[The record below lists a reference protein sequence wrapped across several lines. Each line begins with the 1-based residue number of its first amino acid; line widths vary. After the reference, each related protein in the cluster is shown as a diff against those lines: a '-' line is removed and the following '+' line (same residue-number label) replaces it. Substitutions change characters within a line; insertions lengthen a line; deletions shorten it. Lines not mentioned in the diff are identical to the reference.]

1 MLRKYRSTKTNLIFC
16 MDCPR
21 SMIWRN
27 IYYDKYKITRV
38 KKNNFNSDIFDLF
51 ERYLNNNNYIS
62 CKFDTLEADD
72 IVYLI
77 QKQLLFMNR
86 HSNIVIITN
95 DSDYLQMYTSNVK
108 IYNMQFKDLSL
119 KINYNPKIELLLK
132 IIIGDKSDNIPKLMT
147 GMRKENALKIALM
160 TEEDRIQYFK
170 STNLLDKYIL
180 NKKLIDL
187 NEIPEEIIKKFYEY
201 YNISIL

>member
-1 MLRKYRSTKTNLIFC
+1 
-16 MDCPR
+16 
-21 SMIWRN
+21 
-27 IYYDKYKITRV
+27 
-38 KKNNFNSDIFDLF
+38 
-51 ERYLNNNNYIS
+51 
-62 CKFDTLEADD
+62 
-72 IVYLI
+72 
-77 QKQLLFMNR
+77 
-86 HSNIVIITN
+86 
-95 DSDYLQMYTSNVK
+95 
-108 IYNMQFKDLSL
+108 MQFKDLSL

>member
-1 MLRKYRSTKTNLIFC
+1 
-16 MDCPR
+16 
-21 SMIWRN
+21 
-27 IYYDKYKITRV
+27 
-38 KKNNFNSDIFDLF
+38 
-51 ERYLNNNNYIS
+51 
-62 CKFDTLEADD
+62 
-72 IVYLI
+72 
-77 QKQLLFMNR
+77 MNR